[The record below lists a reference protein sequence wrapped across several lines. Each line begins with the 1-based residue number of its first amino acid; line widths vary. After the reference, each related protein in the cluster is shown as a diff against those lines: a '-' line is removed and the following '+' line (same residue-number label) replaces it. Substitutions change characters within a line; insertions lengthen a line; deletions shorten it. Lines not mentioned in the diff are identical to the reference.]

1 MKERID
7 KFMKAV
13 REKYPSNGLTWENLY
28 RELSDLCKEDDRKE
42 LTKRWHEFQQ
52 EIKLAKW
59 DDDFMELVINGAIT
73 KQARTSGVDYAHG
86 AVMGWNDVMQQK
98 MAESL
103 RKDLR
108 FHGVENREIALT
120 TPRKAIS

>member
-13 REKYPSNGLTWENLY
+13 REKYPSNGLAWENLY
-28 RELSDLCKEDDRKE
+28 RELSELCKEDDRKE
-42 LTKRWHEFQQ
+42 LVAEWKEFHQ

-59 DDDFMELVINGAIT
+59 DDAFMELVINGTTVKEA
-73 KQARTSGVDYAHG
+73 SGATYAQG

-108 FHGVENREIALT
+108 FHGVENPERLI
-120 TPRKAIS
+120 K

>member
-42 LTKRWHEFQQ
+42 LAKQWNELHQ

-73 KQARTSGVDYAHG
+73 KQSRTSGVDYARS

-98 MAESL
+98 MADTMRSE
-103 RKDLR
+103 R
-108 FHGVENREIALT
+108 FWNDIT
-120 TPRKAIS
+120 K

>member
-28 RELSDLCKEDDRKE
+28 RELSELCKEDDRKE
-42 LTKRWHEFQQ
+42 LTKQWNEFQQ
-52 EIKLAKW
+52 ETKLAKW
-59 DDDFMELVINGAIT
+59 DDDFMELVINGAKVNEVSDAT
-73 KQARTSGVDYAHG
+73 YAQG

-98 MAESL
+98 MADTL
-103 RKDLR
+103 MKDLR
-108 FHGVENREIALT
+108 FHGVENPERFWNGIT
-120 TPRKAIS
+120 K

>member
-42 LTKRWHEFQQ
+42 LTKQWYELHQ

-59 DDDFMELVINGAIT
+59 DDDFMELVINGAKVT
-73 KQARTSGVDYAHG
+73 EVSGATYARS

-108 FHGVENREIALT
+108 FHGVENPERFWNDIT
-120 TPRKAIS
+120 K

>member
-73 KQARTSGVDYAHG
+73 KQARTSGVDYARS
-86 AVMGWNDVMQQK
+86 AVMGWNDVMKQK
-98 MAESL
+98 MADTL
-103 RKDLR
+103 MKDLR
-108 FHGVENREIALT
+108 FHGVENPERLI
-120 TPRKAIS
+120 K

>member
-13 REKYPSNGLTWENLY
+13 REKYLSNGLAWENLY
-28 RELSDLCKEDDRKE
+28 RELGELCKEDDREE
-42 LTKRWHEFQQ
+42 LMQQ
-52 EIKLAKW
+52 WREYHRELKLAKW

-73 KQARTSGVDYAHG
+73 KQSRTSGVDYARS

-108 FHGVENREIALT
+108 FHGVENPERFWNDIT
-120 TPRKAIS
+120 K

>member
-1 MKERID
+1 MKECKERID

-42 LTKRWHEFQQ
+42 LAMQWNEFQQ

-59 DDDFMELVINGAIT
+59 DDAFMELVINGT
-73 KQARTSGVDYAHG
+73 KVKEASGATYTLVR
-86 AVMGWNDVMQQK
+86 NDVMRQE
-98 MAESL
+98 MSESVL
-103 RKDLR
+103 
-108 FHGVENREIALT
+108 GVENRERFWNDIT
-120 TPRKAIS
+120 K